1 MSVALSRAVHK
12 TEELSVP
19 YPPSTPWV
27 LSHAVD
33 FSLSHRNR
41 ETKLHTFTHTL
52 SKVEFLMICSPRRAF
67 YEPWVEVINSITEI
81 KIEF

>member
-1 MSVALSRAVHK
+1 MLLSRAVHK
-12 TEELSVP
+12 TEELSLP

-41 ETKLHTFTHTL
+41 ETRLHTFTNTL
-52 SKVEFLMICSPRRAF
+52 SKIEFLMILFPM
-67 YEPWVEVINSITEI
+67 EGIL
-81 KIEF
+81 